1 MSSQDFNDLHPRNRL
16 GEFTDKPGAGP
27 SAESDAALVAGP
39 ALPDLSADDKVIAEA
54 LVANWERTRRLG
66 HRGPGDLESF
76 DALEDSVPGWMSQVD
91 LAADQVRQW
100 THDKYLPEFTFLLNA
115 DSRGVVDGATI
126 TCPTKDG
133 FHVASYRNPYEL
145 LNEGDEN
152 LSGRECARSITET
165 LVREYRALV
174 EFGDKHKVDF
184 YRF

>member
-115 DSRGVVDGATI
+115 DSSVHFQPVTVLSRTDAQTAVDGVAVGARVIVDGA
-126 TCPTKDG
+126 G
-133 FHVASYRNPYEL
+133 F
-145 LNEGDEN
+145 LNEGDRVTV
-152 LSGRECARSITET
+152 SQAAPQTA
-165 LVREYRALV
+165 VQPAA
-174 EFGDKHKVDF
+174 K
-184 YRF
+184 